1 MSWVVVSWIAVAI
14 AGALGAVARF
24 LVSQAAIRRLGT
36 RLPWGTVL
44 VNVSGAFAAGAI
56 GGLLTEAVLPAELG
70 RVVAGGFLGAYTTF
84 STAMVETLQLREHA
98 GSAAA
103 ITHLLAESLAALA
116 AAGLGWWVVMLWT

>member
-1 MSWVVVSWIAVAI
+1 MSWLAIAA

-24 LVSQAAIRRLGT
+24 LISQTAMQRLGT

-44 VNVSGAFAAGAI
+44 VNVSGALAAGVVT
-56 GGLLTEAVLPAELG
+56 GLVTEALLPAALG

-84 STAMVETLQLREHA
+84 STAMVETLQLRERA

-103 ITHLLAESLAALA
+103 IAHLLAESLAALA
-116 AAGLGWWVVMLWT
+116 AAGLGWWLVVGVA